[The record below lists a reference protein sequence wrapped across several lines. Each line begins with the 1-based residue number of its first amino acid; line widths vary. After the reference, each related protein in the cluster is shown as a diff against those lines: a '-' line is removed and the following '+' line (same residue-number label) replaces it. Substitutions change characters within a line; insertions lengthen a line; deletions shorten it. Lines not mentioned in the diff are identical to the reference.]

1 MVTGVFRSAS
11 GGRYETLPYAGEVI
25 PAALL
30 IDSRTTI
37 MSKRSARWFL
47 SELPDLVA
55 EGILEDDAAERLRER
70 YQAAAA
76 GSGTRLAII
85 TCAVFGALLIGSGVI
100 LLIAHNWEHLAALA
114 AVALMLDRKRHPL
127 QMAWVTV
134 RVRHG
139 AGVIEDLWVD
149 GQPVREWLA
158 AGGPE
163 KHPAAIAIS
172 EQ

>member
-1 MVTGVFRSAS
+1 ML
-11 GGRYETLPYAGEVI
+11 TLPFQRYYMTEELAQEV
-25 PAALL
+25 
-30 IDSRTTI
+30 D
-37 MSKRSARWFL
+37 RSLWRRGRR
-47 SELPDLVA
+47 P
-55 EGILEDDAAERLRER
+55 
-70 YQAAAA
+70 
-76 GSGTRLAII
+76 
-85 TCAVFGALLIGSGVI
+85 
-100 LLIAHNWEHLAALA
+100 
-114 AVALMLDRKRHPL
+114 
-127 QMAWVTV
+127 AWVTV

>member
-11 GGRYETLPYAGEVI
+11 GGGYETLPYAGEVI

-76 GSGTRLAII
+76 GLGRVSAAEIRL
-85 TCAVFGALLIGSGVI
+85 
-100 LLIAHNWEHLAALA
+100 
-114 AVALMLDRKRHPL
+114 
-127 QMAWVTV
+127 
-134 RVRHG
+134 
-139 AGVIEDLWVD
+139 
-149 GQPVREWLA
+149 
-158 AGGPE
+158 
-163 KHPAAIAIS
+163 
-172 EQ
+172 